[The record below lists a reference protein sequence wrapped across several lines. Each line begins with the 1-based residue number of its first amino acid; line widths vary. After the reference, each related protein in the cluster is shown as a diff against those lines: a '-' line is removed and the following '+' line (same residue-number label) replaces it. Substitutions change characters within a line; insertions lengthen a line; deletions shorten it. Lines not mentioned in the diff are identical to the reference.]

1 MEYYEVG
8 DLVYRDKY
16 HRGLLEIVEVH
27 DWYVVVGKHSRV
39 GIRKSMIRR
48 PTEKELEK
56 HIEFINN
63 WREV

>member
-1 MEYYEVG
+1 MKDYKVG

-27 DWYVVVGKHSRV
+27 DWYVVVGKYSRV
-39 GIRKSMIRR
+39 GIRKSMIRY
-48 PTEKELEK
+48 PTEQELEK
-56 HIEFINN
+56 HIEFMNN